1 MEENI
6 SGAIPNDQIQEL
18 LGPGRRLLW
27 RESSLH
33 LANMGQDEGLKW
45 QKLALTTD
53 SFGSGSPAGHCAIW
67 GGWCI
72 FNEVT

>member
-1 MEENI
+1 MEGVFI
-6 SGAIPNDQIQEL
+6 M
-18 LGPGRRLLW
+18 
-27 RESSLH
+27 SSLF

-53 SFGSGSPAGHCAIW
+53 SFGLGSPAGHCAIW